1 MSFAATWMGPEV
13 VILSEG
19 SQTTTN
25 IGLAKMFVWVFP
37 KDIIV
42 MEKPE
47 QTFVQPSVIQYYLY
61 VESEL
66 VHKNRNTVTD
76 VENNIWLPGCK

>member
-1 MSFAATWMGPEV
+1 
-13 VILSEG
+13 
-19 SQTTTN
+19 
-25 IGLAKMFVWVFP
+25 MFVWVFP

-47 QTFVQPSVIQYYLY
+47 QTFVQPSVIQYHLY

-76 VENNIWLPGCK
+76 VENKHMVTRV